1 MRDYRKSLT
10 NNLIS
15 RLLLLD
21 CKNISDMFV
30 LIKIAMEFCESYN
43 ELKGFEKEDL
53 VIIGMKHIIDEKI
66 NDSNMK
72 LMFLTMIKPSIDMA
86 ISVSKNKSVIHILHK
101 INTPSLTLF

>member
-1 MRDYRKSLT
+1 MRDYRKSLS

-30 LIKIAMEFCESYN
+30 LIKIAMEFCESFL

-53 VIIGMKHIIDEKI
+53 VIICMKHIIDEKMI
-66 NDSNMK
+66 DPDMH
-72 LMFLTMIKPSIDMA
+72 LMFLTMLKPSIDMI
-86 ISVSKNKSVIHILHK
+86 ISVSKNKWLINKRKKLMKLK
-101 INTPSLTLF
+101 IFCF